1 MPSLKQRVKRETS
14 LDKIRNGRLK
24 STEPT
29 VYGRTEYDTDT
40 SLVCI
45 LCKISL
51 HSVATGVR
59 LSQNVNSSDC
69 KFKTYLTGA
78 AFLPYH
84 EGQGLRP

>member
-29 VYGRTEYDTDT
+29 VRGRTEHDTDT

-45 LCKISL
+45 LCVGQQRREVHRRSGNT
-51 HSVATGVR
+51 H
-59 LSQNVNSSDC
+59 
-69 KFKTYLTGA
+69 
-78 AFLPYH
+78 LP
-84 EGQGLRP
+84 